1 MTKDKVKA
9 KWAVVKRMVEI
20 TEDEYA
26 SHNVEAQAIK
36 FVKTKLQIAIYYLSQ
51 LDERDSNYTM
61 PFTGNQMKEVLK
73 TPITKQNVKD
83 AADWCHQCRL
93 IRDKAC
99 ASWNYEE
106 VKTA

>member
-1 MTKDKVKA
+1 MTKDEVKA
-9 KWAVVKRMVEI
+9 KWAVAKRMVEI
-20 TEDEYA
+20 TQAEYD
-26 SHNVEAQAIK
+26 SHTVNAQAIK

-51 LDERDSNYTM
+51 LDEHGSNYTM
-61 PFTGNQMKEVLK
+61 PFTGKQMKEALK
-73 TPITKQNVKD
+73 APITKQNVKD

-99 ASWNYEE
+99 TNWNYEE

>member
-1 MTKDKVKA
+1 MTKEKVKS
-9 KWAVVKRMVEI
+9 KWAVAKRMVEI
-20 TEDEYA
+20 TQDEWDN
-26 SHNVEAQAIK
+26 HNVEARAIK

-51 LDERDSNYTM
+51 LDEHGNSYTM
-61 PFTGNQMKEVLK
+61 PFTGNQMEDALK
-73 TPITKQNVKD
+73 APITKQNVKD

-106 VKTA
+106 EKTA

>member
-1 MTKDKVKA
+1 MTKDKLDR
-9 KWAVVKRMVEI
+9 KWAVAKRLVEI

-51 LDERDSNYTM
+51 LDEHGSNYTM
-61 PFTGNQMKEVLK
+61 PFTGKQMKEALK
-73 TPITKQNVKD
+73 APITKQNVKD

-99 ASWNYEE
+99 TNWNYEE
-106 VKTA
+106 AKTA

>member
-9 KWAVVKRMVEI
+9 KWAVAKRLVEI

-36 FVKTKLQIAIYYLSQ
+36 FVKAKLQIAIYYLSQ
-51 LDERDSNYTM
+51 LDEHGSSYTM
-61 PFTGNQMKEVLK
+61 PFTGKQMKEALK
-73 TPITKQNVKD
+73 TPITKQNVED
-83 AADWCHQCRL
+83 ATNWCHQCRL

-106 VKTA
+106 ATA

>member
-1 MTKDKVKA
+1 MTKDKLDR
-9 KWAVVKRMVEI
+9 KWAVAKRLVEI

-26 SHNVEAQAIK
+26 SHNVETQAIK

-51 LDERDSNYTM
+51 LDEHDSNYTM
-61 PFTGNQMKEVLK
+61 PFTGKQMKEALK
-73 TPITKQNVKD
+73 APITKQNVKD

-106 VKTA
+106 EKTA

>member
-9 KWAVVKRMVEI
+9 KWAVAKRLVEI
-20 TEDEYA
+20 TQAEYA

-51 LDERDSNYTM
+51 LDEHDSNYTM
-61 PFTGNQMKEVLK
+61 LFTGNQMKQALK
-73 TPITKQNVKD
+73 APITKQNVKD

-99 ASWNYEE
+99 TSWSYEE
-106 VKTA
+106 ATA